1 MCGSRRPARG
11 NRQTTAL
18 NQMRMRVHAETSA
31 LVASHFCSLNPR
43 TPTRLNYAR
52 VLRVYSDVGVQAR
65 RHDRGARPRTA
76 RVGGVELDRSRI
88 VPGPT
93 RRIVQQD
100 PTRAQLLLLVKRS
113 AVFRRLPA
121 DRGTSPDVPSQP
133 THPRFITRLA
143 VWDGTPAL
151 GSDQLERLAPP
162 RACARGLSPASR
174 PGARP
179 PRFHHE
185 GKHLEALAS
194 NIG

>member
-1 MCGSRRPARG
+1 MGWQHQSFV
-11 NRQTTAL
+11 Q
-18 NQMRMRVHAETSA
+18 
-31 LVASHFCSLNPR
+31 
-43 TPTRLNYAR
+43 
-52 VLRVYSDVGVQAR
+52 LR
-65 RHDRGARPRTA
+65 
-76 RVGGVELDRSRI
+76 
-88 VPGPT
+88 

-143 VWDGTPAL
+143 VWHGTPAL

-185 GKHLEALAS
+185 GKCLRGTCFKHWMSDLRAHGVHGVGRGACPARQIRPFWPLGSGQGHGVSIACKQGFLSPPQAPPEAENFS
-194 NIG
+194 GF

>member
-1 MCGSRRPARG
+1 MTIEC
-11 NRQTTAL
+11 
-18 NQMRMRVHAETSA
+18 AETSA

-43 TPTRLNYAR
+43 TPTRLTR
-52 VLRVYSDVGVQAR
+52 ITCVYSDVGVQAR
-65 RHDRGARPRTA
+65 RHDRGARPPRTA
-76 RVGGVELDRSRI
+76 RVGDVELDRSRI

-121 DRGTSPDVPSQP
+121 DRGTSPDVLSQP

>member
-18 NQMRMRVHAETSA
+18 NQMRIGVAETSA

-43 TPTRLNYAR
+43 TPTRLTR
-52 VLRVYSDVGVQAR
+52 ITCVYSDVGVQAR
-65 RHDRGARPRTA
+65 RHDRGARPPRTA
-76 RVGGVELDRSRI
+76 RVGDVELDRSRI

-133 THPRFITRLA
+133 THPHSSRVSLS
-143 VWDGTPAL
+143 GTGPLRSARIE
-151 GSDQLERLAPP
+151 LERLAPP
-162 RACARGLSPASR
+162 HACARGLSPASR
-174 PGARP
+174 PDATPMLG
-179 PRFHHE
+179 
-185 GKHLEALAS
+185 HLGSTTKAS
-194 NIG
+194 T

>member
-18 NQMRMRVHAETSA
+18 NQMRIGVAETSA

-43 TPTRLNYAR
+43 TPTRLTR
-52 VLRVYSDVGVQAR
+52 ITCVYSDVGVQAR
-65 RHDRGARPRTA
+65 RHDRGARPPRTA
-76 RVGGVELDRSRI
+76 RVGDVELDRSRI

>member
-1 MCGSRRPARG
+1 
-11 NRQTTAL
+11 
-18 NQMRMRVHAETSA
+18 MRIGVAETSA

-43 TPTRLNYAR
+43 TPARLTRITC
-52 VLRVYSDVGVQAR
+52 VYSDVGAQAR
-65 RHDRGARPRTA
+65 RHSRARPLRTA
-76 RVGGVELDRSRI
+76 RVGDVELDRSRI

-133 THPRFITRLA
+133 THPHSSRVSLS
-143 VWDGTPAL
+143 GTGPLRSARINL
-151 GSDQLERLAPP
+151 SASPRPVRAPVASHLPLAPVL
-162 RACARGLSPASR
+162 GHL
-174 PGARP
+174 G
-179 PRFHHE
+179 HHE